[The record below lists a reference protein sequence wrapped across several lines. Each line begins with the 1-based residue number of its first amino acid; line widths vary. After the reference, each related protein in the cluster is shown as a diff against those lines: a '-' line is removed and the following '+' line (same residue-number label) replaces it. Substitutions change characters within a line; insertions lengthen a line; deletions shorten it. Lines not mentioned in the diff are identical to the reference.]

1 MNSHLPK
8 LMFSSIYLLNKD
20 SLRPWNRNE
29 VYNFEQT
36 LAWCVVS
43 SYNPQETIL
52 PLLNIL
58 ESLSSITT
66 CACICMCEDWIISY
80 PLIFA
85 PFLFFHYITEETRS
99 ESVLRRVWLGDSA
112 RDPQL
117 NTPQILKT
125 NKQIKIK
132 SQPFSF
138 WRGKIITSEPL
149 LLANRRIGQE
159 IPLASH
165 STLVTRMSL

>member
-36 LAWCVVS
+36 LTWCLVS
-43 SYNPQETIL
+43 SYIPQETIL
-52 PLLNIL
+52 LSLNIL
-58 ESLSSITT
+58 ELPQFNNVL
-66 CACICMCEDWIISY
+66 CVHLHVWGLDNFLPFDIC
-80 PLIFA
+80 

-99 ESVLRRVWLGDSA
+99 KSVLRYVWLSDSV

-117 NTPQILKT
+117 KTPQILKINKQT
-125 NKQIKIK
+125 NKDKITAF
-132 SQPFSF
+132 QPLERKDHDIRVPAS
-138 WRGKIITSEPL
+138 RNG
-149 LLANRRIGQE
+149 RIGHE
-159 IPLASH
+159 IPHAS
-165 STLVTRMSL
+165 LLPKACID